1 MINKDAQELLDYFKA
16 LLYDMKITRDVPE
29 KLADN
34 DVFQQLDETLKT
46 IRESAA
52 ELGNGNLSFEIRG
65 KGYVLGSV
73 KNLQASLRN
82 LVWKT
87 KSIASGDF
95 SQNVDFRG
103 EFSDAFNTMTKKLE
117 SSIQEIKEAQ
127 DHFEL
132 IFHTIPD
139 ATLITSMSEVEL
151 IAYNQAFLNTTK
163 YTDREIRDEH
173 INMHNLYLDSNQ
185 NRDQRQRLLE
195 KLKKD
200 GFSENMEFSF
210 LNKSKEEIVGLVSSK
225 IIHLKGEPFILSVIR
240 DITSL
245 KSIEQKL
252 KESEERHRLLADN
265 AADVIWTMTLE
276 GRFTYISPSVEKLR
290 GYTVEEVMA
299 QENEEILCPGSLE
312 LMQEGLKRAADL
324 LKVNRPFNT
333 FRGELEQPC
342 KDGTTVWTET
352 TVTGIYNE
360 EGKFIGILG
369 VSRDISERRQME
381 EEIRRL
387 SITDKLTQCYNRL
400 KLDET
405 LDCEF
410 KQSINT
416 GSPLSI
422 MILDIDHF
430 KLVNDTFGHQA
441 GDSVLFELVDILK
454 TNVGS
459 SDVVGRWGGEEFLII
474 LPQTDL
480 DRGTQLAEK
489 LRILVEQKNFSKAGR
504 ITVSIGVATGAGDLA
519 PESIVSWADSALY
532 LAKKNGRNRVEFL
545 QNQ

>member
-1 MINKDAQELLDYFKA
+1 MINKDAQELLDYFKT
-16 LLYDMKITRDVPE
+16 LLYDMKITRDIPE

-52 ELGNGNLSFEIRG
+52 ELGNGNLSFDIKG

-73 KNLQASLRN
+73 KNLQSSLRN

-127 DHFEL
+127 EHFEL

-139 ATLITSMSEVEL
+139 ATLITSMAEGTL

-163 YTDREIRDEH
+163 YTEREIRDEH
-173 INMHNLYLDSNQ
+173 INMHSLYQDSNQ

-195 KLKKD
+195 KLKID

-210 LNKSKEEIVGLVSSK
+210 LNKSKEEIIGLVSSK
-225 IIHLKGEPFILSVIR
+225 IIHLKGEPYILSVIR

-276 GRFTYISPSVEKLR
+276 GRFTYVSPSVEKLR

-312 LMQEGLKRAADL
+312 QMQEGLKRAADL

-387 SITDKLTQCYNRL
+387 SITDKLTQSYNRL

-405 LDCEF
+405 LDCEL
-410 KQSINT
+410 KQSITT

-441 GDSVLFELVDILK
+441 GDSVLFQLVDILK
-454 TNVGS
+454 TNVRS

-480 DRGTQLAEK
+480 DGGTQLAEK
-489 LRILVEQKNFSKAGR
+489 LRILVEQKSFSKAGK
-504 ITVSIGVATGAGDLA
+504 ITVSIGVTACAGDFA
-519 PESIVSWADSALY
+519 PESIVSRADAALY